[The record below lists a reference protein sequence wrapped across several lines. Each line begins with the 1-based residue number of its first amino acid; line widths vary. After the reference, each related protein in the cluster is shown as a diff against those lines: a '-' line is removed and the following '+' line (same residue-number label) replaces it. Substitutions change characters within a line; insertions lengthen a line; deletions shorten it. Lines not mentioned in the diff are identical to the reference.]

1 MYKFKLSVVLICL
14 YIIPYIY
21 GSGEYIPNSECC
33 NAEFSNS
40 TVDGGAFGK
49 DNCNGLNNWGCRG
62 FSYCHCLPGFYSPR
76 GSELSGCGN
85 ARGARYCSPC
95 PEGKVSYGAKYL
107 TSCLDSC
114 PNDYITIGQKCFYC
128 GENIDTHP
136 NRGPD
141 GICNALNYNCA
152 EDAFKDMNII
162 HSENQISIYA
172 NWSHCGEEFS
182 LNTVL
187 NGVLDDCLPDFIG
200 QFKVIKCPINKDGI
214 RNLEFENGVFKG
226 VISIQ
231 ILKDGIVK
239 AAKLKPIW
247 FKIDETSNNSVSVNV
262 GSNIN
267 VLSQIDINLK
277 VSSELSV
284 FSDIELSERKNTFK
298 LGETAWFKM
307 TPTDTFSNLDSIK
320 TVKIGDE
327 LISDISSVSD
337 DTGRGRKFSLVM
349 SNIGS
354 FDIKV
359 VANVINRSRRLFRL
373 LKEPL
378 PDISG
383 FTSVKVYEK

>member
-1 MYKFKLSVVLICL
+1 MHY
-14 YIIPYIY
+14 
-21 GSGEYIPNSECC
+21 
-33 NAEFSNS
+33 
-40 TVDGGAFGK
+40 
-49 DNCNGLNNWGCRG
+49 
-62 FSYCHCLPGFYSPR
+62 
-76 GSELSGCGN
+76 
-85 ARGARYCSPC
+85 
-95 PEGKVSYGAKYL
+95 
-107 TSCLDSC
+107 
-114 PNDYITIGQKCFYC
+114 
-128 GENIDTHP
+128 
-136 NRGPD
+136 
-141 GICNALNYNCA
+141 
-152 EDAFKDMNII
+152 KDMNII

-172 NWSHCGEEFS
+172 NWSHYGEEYS

-200 QFKVIKCPINKDGI
+200 QFKVINCPIIKDGI

-239 AAKLKPIW
+239 TEKLKPIW

-277 VSSELSV
+277 VSSELTV
-284 FSDIELSERKNTFK
+284 FGDVELSERKNTFK

-307 TPTDTFSNLDSIK
+307 IPTDTFSNLDSIK
-320 TVKIGDE
+320 SVKIGEE

-359 VANVINRSRRLFRL
+359 VANVINRSRRLFKL

-383 FTSVKVYEK
+383 FTSIKVYEK